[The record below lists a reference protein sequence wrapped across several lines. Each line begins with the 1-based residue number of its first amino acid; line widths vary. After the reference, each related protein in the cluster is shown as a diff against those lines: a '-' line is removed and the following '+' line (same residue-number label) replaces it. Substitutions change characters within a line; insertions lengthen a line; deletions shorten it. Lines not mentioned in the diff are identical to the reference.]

1 MTDFEDSLRA
11 KLERNAEIAAQR
23 AEAEQE
29 MDRAKQR
36 AEEAERLRLA
46 ELAEARNKRH
56 AQLAAVCKDL
66 ADHLK
71 ASAPDQ
77 FIVRTGW
84 TSSGEEF
91 IAKIS
96 TRQLTPARTLFIE
109 LDRDDD
115 EVLARWH
122 STVGESLE
130 LYHLLEFDEHMLEE
144 LVLQVIDDELWNR
157 ATTTPRFP
165 GNPS

>member
-36 AEEAERLRLA
+36 AEEEERRRLA

-115 EVLARWH
+115 EVLARW
-122 STVGESLE
+122 TTDVGNTIE
-130 LYHLLEFDEHMLEE
+130 LWRLLEVDEDLLGELML
-144 LVLQVIDDELWNR
+144 QMADQDLWNH
-157 ATTTPRFP
+157 AESPPRFP
-165 GNPS
+165 SSKP